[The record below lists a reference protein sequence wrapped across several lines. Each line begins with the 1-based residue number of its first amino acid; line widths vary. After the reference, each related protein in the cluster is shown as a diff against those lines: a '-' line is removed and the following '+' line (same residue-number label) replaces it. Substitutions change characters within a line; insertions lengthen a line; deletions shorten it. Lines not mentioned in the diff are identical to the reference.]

1 MCVKW
6 WTVKCGV
13 LPVLATEQPPY
24 YITQSSCL
32 VEHIIRLCHQ
42 LQQNVCIRSTAVL
55 CHAETLKW
63 WRASCGRKYHEPEY
77 FFHCPRAK
85 NPPKQ
90 IYPQPQ
96 LWMILC
102 AFFSLLS
109 LLLLV
114 LCCLSKRSEI
124 WVLLDCG
131 ASDIWFLQ
139 SQKNRLEIQQLSLSV
154 SDAAFL
160 LYVCCVLSP
169 SC

>member
-77 FFHCPRAK
+77 YFHCPRAK
-85 NPPKQ
+85 NPQKQ

-102 AFFSLLS
+102 MLSFPFFP
-109 LLLLV
+109 
-114 LCCLSKRSEI
+114 CCCWSCAACQNAQRSGYCWTAVQATSDSCNPKRTAWKFSSSA
-124 WVLLDCG
+124 C
-131 ASDIWFLQ
+131 
-139 SQKNRLEIQQLSLSV
+139 
-154 SDAAFL
+154 
-160 LYVCCVLSP
+160 
-169 SC
+169 

>member
-63 WRASCGRKYHEPEY
+63 WRASCGRKYHEY
-77 FFHCPRAK
+77 YFHCPRAK
-85 NPPKQ
+85 NPQKQ

-96 LWMILC
+96 LWMILY
-102 AFFSLLS
+102 AFLSLLS
-109 LLLLV
+109 VLLLV

-139 SQKNRLEIQQLSLSV
+139 SQKNSLEIQQLSLSV